1 MKRAIYDANTQEGVD
16 NILFTFA
23 FPEHKIMAM
32 RILQTIMPRNDLVI
46 AAGGHQGYSALGG
59 LYTSAKPNNLHIY
72 GDKYEQ
78 VKHLPNHRQPT
89 QETDQKSGLL
99 FDTNTT
105 TIYNKNDSNLLDI
118 RNTYVESNSYLKRAD
133 YLDPNKVNSAYDPKA
148 V

>member
-1 MKRAIYDANTQEGVD
+1 
-16 NILFTFA
+16 
-23 FPEHKIMAM
+23 
-32 RILQTIMPRNDLVI
+32 MPRNDLVI

-78 VKHLPNHRQPT
+78 VKHLPNHRQPA
-89 QETDQKSGLL
+89 EDLANQKSDM
-99 FDTNTT
+99 FDTSAT

-118 RNTYVESNSYLKRAD
+118 RNTYVESNNYLKRAE